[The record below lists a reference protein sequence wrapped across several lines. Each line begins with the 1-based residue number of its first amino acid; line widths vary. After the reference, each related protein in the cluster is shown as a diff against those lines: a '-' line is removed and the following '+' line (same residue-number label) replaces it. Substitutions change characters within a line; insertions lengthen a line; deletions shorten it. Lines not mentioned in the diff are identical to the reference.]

1 MDAVCQ
7 NLNAESVKN
16 DIIFE
21 YEHGACIGSDSL
33 SHALH
38 VGFMYSLLIV
48 GRVFFYN
55 DKLDPVR
62 QADVAKLFPG
72 LLTPVL
78 ALIQR
83 DAIDLVEKGPR
94 AGW

>member
-16 DIIFE
+16 DIVFK
-21 YEHGACIGSDSL
+21 YDHGLRIGMDCL
-33 SHALH
+33 SHTLH
-38 VGFMYSLLIV
+38 MGFMYSLFIV

-62 QADVAKLFPG
+62 QSDVAELSPG
-72 LLTPVL
+72 LLTPVC

-83 DAIDLVEKGPR
+83 DAIDLVKKGPR
-94 AGW
+94 VGW

>member
-7 NLNAESVKN
+7 KLNAESVKK

-21 YEHGACIGSDSL
+21 YEHGLRISSDSL
-33 SHALH
+33 PHAFH
-38 VGFMYSLLIV
+38 VGFMDPLFIV
-48 GRVFFYN
+48 GRVFLDN
-55 DKLDPVR
+55 DKLNPVR
-62 QADVAKLFPG
+62 QADVGELFPG
-72 LLTPVL
+72 LLTPVC

-83 DAIDLVEKGPR
+83 DAIDLVKKGPR

>member
-1 MDAVCQ
+1 MDTVCQ

-21 YEHGACIGSDSL
+21 YEHGLRIGSDSL
-33 SHALH
+33 SHTLH

-48 GRVFFYN
+48 GRVFLYN

-62 QADVAKLFPG
+62 QTDAAELFPG
-72 LLTPVL
+72 IVTPVC

-83 DAIDLVEKGPR
+83 DAIDLVKKGPR
-94 AGW
+94 AGG

>member
-21 YEHGACIGSDSL
+21 YEHGLRTGTDSL
-33 SHALH
+33 SHTLH
-38 VGFMYSLLIV
+38 VGFMDPLFIV
-48 GRVFFYN
+48 GGVFFYN

-62 QADVAKLFPG
+62 QTDAAELFPG
-72 LLTPVL
+72 LLAPVC

-83 DAIDLVEKGPR
+83 DAIDLVKKGPR

>member
-1 MDAVCQ
+1 MDAVGQ
-7 NLNAESVKN
+7 NLNAESVEN
-16 DIIFE
+16 DIIFKND
-21 YEHGACIGSDSL
+21 HGACIGTDSL
-33 SHALH
+33 SHTFH
-38 VGFMYSLLIV
+38 VGFMYPLFIV

-62 QADVAKLFPG
+62 QTDVAELFPG
-72 LLTPVL
+72 LLTPVC

-83 DAIDLVEKGPR
+83 DAIDLVKKGPR

>member
-7 NLNAESVKN
+7 DLNVESVKN

-21 YEHGACIGSDSL
+21 YEHGLRIGSDSL
-33 SHALH
+33 SHTLH
-38 VGFMYSLLIV
+38 VGFMYSLLNV
-48 GRVFFYN
+48 GRVFLDN

-62 QADVAKLFPG
+62 QTDAAELFPG
-72 LLTPVL
+72 LVTPVC

-83 DAIDLVEKGPR
+83 DAVDLVKKNPR
-94 AGW
+94 VGW

>member
-7 NLNAESVKN
+7 DLNAESVKN
-16 DIIFE
+16 YIIFE
-21 YEHGACIGSDSL
+21 YEQGLRIGMDSL
-33 SHALH
+33 PHAFH
-38 VGFMYSLLIV
+38 VGFMDPLFIV
-48 GRVFFYN
+48 GGVFFYN

-62 QADVAKLFPG
+62 QTDAAELFPG
-72 LLTPVL
+72 LLAPVC

-83 DAIDLVEKGPR
+83 DAIDLVKKGPR

>member
-16 DIIFE
+16 DVIFE
-21 YEHGACIGSDSL
+21 YEHGLRIDTDSL
-33 SHALH
+33 PHAFH
-38 VGFMYSLLIV
+38 VGFMDSLLIV
-48 GRVFFYN
+48 GWVFFYN

-62 QADVAKLFPG
+62 QTDAAELFPG
-72 LLTPVL
+72 LVTPVC

-83 DAIDLVEKGPR
+83 DAIDLVKKGPR
-94 AGW
+94 AGG